1 MRKRRYGADH
11 PRRVRLEDQDAMHY
25 IIRARGVTKDTNHR
39 SIILEYTRVCKV
51 LVTDCRLS

>member
-39 SIILEYTRVCKV
+39 SIIMSIIHS
-51 LVTDCRLS
+51 RLQSPRNRL